1 MADSSDV
8 PNFYQAV
15 YAWVREVPR
24 GRVVTYGQVATY
36 LGSPRAARAVGY
48 ALAHLD
54 DGSVPWHRVVNA
66 DGRISVGGRVDRPGE
81 QLRRLRREG
90 VRFDADERICLK
102 RYRYLPRR
110 ASSQTLAVPRRR
122 PR

>member
-1 MADSSDV
+1 MAKTLDD

-15 YAWVREVPR
+15 YAWVRQVPR
-24 GRVVTYGQVATY
+24 GKVVTYGQVATY

-48 ALAHLD
+48 ALAHLK
-54 DGSVPWHRVVNA
+54 DGRVPWHRVIGA

-90 VRFDADERICLK
+90 VVFDAEERVDL
-102 RYRYLPRR
+102 RR
-110 ASSQTLAVPRRR
+110 ARWQPGAKMMASR
-122 PR
+122 PHL